1 MAEDPPAA
9 LDDGVRAFVDLST
22 AEQIETYRHLEA
34 CSGPDIWLQASA
46 CERLAAKTIRSVYQT
61 MLSSGSDE
69 TFQRARRLIGRAPTT
84 LTVIEAERRRSSR
97 SSDIQITGI
106 TNLLP
111 LAGTTA
117 QQNSTQPQ
125 DACDTSSCSR
135 ISTLPSQ
142 GHITS
147 YSGARKPRAYESI
160 AEDALPL
167 HRRPVLFPAFLRAL
181 VLLLQNRLRCQ
192 RKRYKRREVLR
203 TATPHARFREC
214 PNPDDP
220 NCLSFAWIALC
231 RKLRIFSDAIEKQ
244 IQQHKSESR
253 EKSGTSGELQEQPLT
268 GSDARV
274 EEASFSLSSIPS
286 ERHHLR
292 QAAQSRGLLQ
302 RKVSSS
308 QQPFSSPARGNISK
322 QSMIPEFSTDATL
335 APFGKG
341 QASNEKITKESNRP
355 ENRTAKPADDLTYTK
370 DEDTI
375 AALAGRHAEVF
386 SQTAVAEACCILN
399 DALHGALFSNTGK
412 GVDSSKCKSSVVVFA
427 HHCICPSH
435 FIPLLY
441 GQRWSK
447 PASCEF
453 ALCLS

>member
-1 MAEDPPAA
+1 M
-9 LDDGVRAFVDLST
+9 LCHLSL
-22 AEQIETYRHLEA
+22 IEISCFGQRICGCARYFL
-34 CSGPDIWLQASA
+34 SSWQL
-46 CERLAAKTIRSVYQT
+46 L
-61 MLSSGSDE
+61 LSSGSDE

-125 DACDTSSCSR
+125 DACGTSSCSR